1 MTEAIM
7 RTTADAAKHVN
18 NDILPVSFDI
28 TAPARASVVAG
39 MCVRL
44 LVSFDV
50 ISTLELSCAHMLVV
64 IRILNALPIPLTPVQ
79 TLSYSAALS
88 RLPSRQ
94 FAVFLYFH
102 FSLRCPFLSSLSFP
116 SF

>member
-39 MCVRL
+39 M
-44 LVSFDV
+44 
-50 ISTLELSCAHMLVV
+50 
-64 IRILNALPIPLTPVQ
+64 
-79 TLSYSAALS
+79 
-88 RLPSRQ
+88 
-94 FAVFLYFH
+94 
-102 FSLRCPFLSSLSFP
+102 
-116 SF
+116 